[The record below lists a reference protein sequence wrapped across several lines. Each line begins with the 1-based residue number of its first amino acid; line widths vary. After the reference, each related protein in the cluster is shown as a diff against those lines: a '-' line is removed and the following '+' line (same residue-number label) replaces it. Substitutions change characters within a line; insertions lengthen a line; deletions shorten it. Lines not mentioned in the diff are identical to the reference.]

1 MNREDRLVTSWREVL
16 KTRAGRD
23 VIVSILQLTGID
35 ACAFTQSSERRDYA
49 LGRQAVGFEVIDFI
63 KATDKMAYPNFLIE
77 VEEDKEDV

>member
-1 MNREDRLVTSWREVL
+1 MTSWREVL

-23 VIVSILQLTGID
+23 VIVSILQLTGVN
-35 ACAFTQSSERRDYA
+35 ACAFNESTERRDYA

-77 VEEDKEDV
+77 VEEDQEDV